1 VPALTIFAN
10 WKRRKL
16 PRQIQGPLL
25 IGENK
30 ERWRMLCEQAA
41 VEHDPEKLHNKLVT
55 EINRLLEEQEARLK
69 GKTSP
74 TTE

>member
-1 VPALTIFAN
+1 VFNFEQTSLD
-10 WKRRKL
+10 WLSRKY
-16 PRQIQGPLL
+16 QIQGALL

-30 ERWRMLCEQAA
+30 ERWQMLCEQAA
-41 VEHDPEKLHNKLVT
+41 TEHDPEKLHKLVT
-55 EINRLLEEQEARLK
+55 EINRLLDEKEARLK

>member
-1 VPALTIFAN
+1 VFNFEQTALD
-10 WKRRKL
+10 WLSRKD
-16 PRQIQGPLL
+16 QIQGALL

-41 VEHDPEKLHNKLVT
+41 PEHDPEKLHNKLVT
-55 EINRLLEEQEARLK
+55 EINRLLEELEARLK
-69 GKTSP
+69 GTTSP